1 MKFENDW
8 LARYPC
14 PERCIHDNGGE
25 FTGVP
30 FLHMLVLNGIKDVT
44 TTTVKNPQANAICER
59 LHQSISNSLRV
70 MLKAHPPIKEFQVQN
85 IVDTSLLHHMQLELL
100 FIVHC
105 VFSPGTWVFQHHLI
119 TDM

>member
-8 LARYPC
+8 LARYPL

-30 FLHMLVLNGIKDVT
+30 FIHMLVLNGIKDV

-70 MLKAHPPIKEFQVQN
+70 MFKAHPPINEFQAQILWIHVLQ
-85 IVDTSLLHHMQLELL
+85 LHHIQLELL
-100 FIVHC
+100 FIVYY
-105 VFSPGTWVFQHHLI
+105 VFHQVHGFFNVI
-119 TDM
+119 